1 MTAFAP
7 PEFVFPG
14 INFNPNFYDNPPLTP
29 GGGAVIPN
37 PLPVAQ
43 LNTNTIQ
50 ALNNATPVN
59 LYTTFADI
67 LTLGGA
73 LVTNFV
79 IESGAA
85 LSILGTSILTIG
97 SSALNNLYLNAYS
110 VNFYS
115 VETYFNNV
123 LNTCRICLFPND
135 TYPSIQFNSSTS
147 GGFQDV
153 SIEANPKVT
162 TATTDYEGTLRL
174 RAAELITPQSISA
187 GTPSSQVNLYTNQTA
202 QISLGASA
210 ITLKIP
216 NTILA
221 ATPSS
226 VMNLFIDQT
235 NSISL
240 GNSGITLRSPNTVVG
255 QLASA
260 PQNLFTTTTGAI
272 NLGGASTLRL
282 STPNDVVSAAI
293 ATAVNL
299 FNTQTAAINF
309 GTLSSALALP
319 LNIITAS
326 VASALNLFN
335 TQTAA
340 INFGTL
346 SSALALPLNIITA
359 SVASTLNL
367 FNTQTGQINLGA
379 TSSTLVV
386 PNTVRSTAGTA
397 QTLFTNQTQNVTL
410 GGSSVPTLGL
420 TGLTISNLANSISST
435 GITVANRMLT
445 TFTAGNIVTKFFS
458 NNTLPTVESVTVEH
472 NFGGTAANQGT
483 FIVRSDN
490 TYLWASTNV
499 TLGLAGC
506 LVDSGVIRPT
516 LTTYD
521 ATDGTNIT
529 GSIGE
534 VRNQAVTPTTT
545 LTFSGTGATR
555 EASIICG
562 NLTLPF
568 GVYIVSANIILRSLS
583 TSSNLCSIEMRLTPN
598 ICNNAFLNNFSTG
611 TVNVAN
617 YEIPI
622 NGCGIF
628 TSVSG
633 ANVATFSISVRAS
646 TGSWAIIS
654 NIGKTWFKA
663 VRIA

>member
-1 MTAFAP
+1 M
-7 PEFVFPG
+7 
-14 INFNPNFYDNPPLTP
+14 
-29 GGGAVIPN
+29 
-37 PLPVAQ
+37 
-43 LNTNTIQ
+43 
-50 ALNNATPVN
+50 
-59 LYTTFADI
+59 
-67 LTLGGA
+67 
-73 LVTNFV
+73 
-79 IESGAA
+79 
-85 LSILGTSILTIG
+85 
-97 SSALNNLYLNAYS
+97 
-110 VNFYS
+110 
-115 VETYFNNV
+115 
-123 LNTCRICLFPND
+123 
-135 TYPSIQFNSSTS
+135 
-147 GGFQDV
+147 
-153 SIEANPKVT
+153 
-162 TATTDYEGTLRL
+162 
-174 RAAELITPQSISA
+174 
-187 GTPSSQVNLYTNQTA
+187 
-202 QISLGASA
+202 
-210 ITLKIP
+210 
-216 NTILA
+216 
-221 ATPSS
+221 
-226 VMNLFIDQT
+226 
-235 NSISL
+235 
-240 GNSGITLRSPNTVVG
+240 
-255 QLASA
+255 
-260 PQNLFTTTTGAI
+260 
-272 NLGGASTLRL
+272 
-282 STPNDVVSAAI
+282 
-293 ATAVNL
+293 
-299 FNTQTAAINF
+299 
-309 GTLSSALALP
+309 
-319 LNIITAS
+319 
-326 VASALNLFN
+326 
-335 TQTAA
+335 
-340 INFGTL
+340 
-346 SSALALPLNIITA
+346 
-359 SVASTLNL
+359 
-367 FNTQTGQINLGA
+367 GA